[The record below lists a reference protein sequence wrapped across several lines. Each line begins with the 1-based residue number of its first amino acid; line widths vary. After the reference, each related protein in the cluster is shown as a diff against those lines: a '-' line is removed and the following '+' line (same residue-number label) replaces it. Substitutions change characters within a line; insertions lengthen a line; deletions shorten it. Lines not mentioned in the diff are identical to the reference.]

1 MNYND
6 ALNIYSA
13 IKNTSLLKLKSDL
26 IKSAVRYSR
35 LRVEWR
41 LIDLEGRK
49 NLNQERTFAYN
60 AFIDSCNIFSR
71 EMSKVGEN
79 NKWRVL
85 LGNERETIGDFACY
99 LTCILG
105 IEAR

>member
-6 ALNIYSA
+6 ALNIYTA
-13 IKNTSLLKLKSDL
+13 IKDTSLLKLKSDL

-49 NLNQERTFAYN
+49 NLNQERTFAHN
-60 AFIDSCNIFSR
+60 AFIDSCNILSS
-71 EMSKVGEN
+71 EMAKVGEN

-85 LGNERETIGDFACY
+85 LGNERETIGDFACF
-99 LTCILG
+99 LNCILG